1 MIVVDLGQSGAENL
15 AVTSLATA
23 QPLAIVG
30 REVLL
35 EAQLRSFAAGP
46 RDHQL
51 AELLIDGHRA
61 GESYVDLP
69 AGGQAPVSFRY
80 RFETPGEHVAE
91 VRLAADALDVDNHR
105 YQVLRVR
112 DHLAVL
118 CVDGK
123 PAGGGL
129 AGATDYLTLALNPDA
144 GQADS
149 TELVK
154 PEVVAESG
162 LVERDLAQ
170 YDCVFLANVGQF
182 TAGEANLLENYLK
195 QGGGL
200 VFFLGDQVLPE
211 RYNRELLRAGGGVLP
226 ARIEGLAPMG
236 QYRFDPLDYLHP
248 LVQIFKD
255 RESSGLLTTP
265 VYRYFRLAP
274 RADVESKVA
283 LGFTDGDP
291 AIVEAPI
298 HRGRSVVIATD
309 GSLSSVDP
317 ATKTPWT
324 TMPAWP
330 SFVPLVQETLM
341 LVVSGQARNQNVVV
355 GQPLVGTLAATAA
368 GLPLV
373 ITEPDGHTDDL
384 DISVDAQGGRW
395 SFADT
400 WQSGAYQVRIGA
412 SPAREELFVANVDT
426 SESDLARVEP
436 AELPGQFTTSLG
448 VAAETA
454 QTPAAQQSHLN
465 KDCLYLAVGL
475 LLTETLLAWR
485 FGHRQ

>member
-1 MIVVDLGQSGAENL
+1 M
-15 AVTSLATA
+15 ATA
-23 QPLAIVG
+23 PAKPTSIC
-30 REVLL
+30 RP
-35 EAQLRSFAAGP
+35 AQT
-46 RDHQL
+46 
-51 AELLIDGHRA
+51 
-61 GESYVDLP
+61 
-69 AGGQAPVSFRY
+69 PVSFPY

-91 VRLAADALDVDNHR
+91 IRLAADSLDVDNHR
-105 YQVLRVR
+105 YQVLRVK
-112 DHLAVL
+112 DHLRVL

-129 AGATDYLTLALNPDA
+129 AGATDYLVLALNPDE
-144 GQADS
+144 GQDDS
-149 TELVK
+149 QELVK
-154 PEVVAESG
+154 PEVVPESG
-162 LVERDLAQ
+162 LAERDLAQ

-182 TAGEANLLENYLK
+182 TASEANLLESYLK

-211 RYNRELLRAGGGVLP
+211 RYNRELSPPGGGVLP
-226 ARIEGLAPMG
+226 ARIEGLAPLG
-236 QYRFDPLDYLHP
+236 QYRFDPLEYRHP

-255 RESSGLLTTP
+255 RESSGLLSTP

-274 RADVESKVA
+274 RTDLDAKVA

-330 SFVPLVQETLM
+330 SFVPLVQETLS
-341 LVVSGQARNQNVVV
+341 LVVSGQARPQNVLV
-355 GQPLVGTLAATAA
+355 GQPLSGTLPNAAAP
-368 GLPLV
+368 LPV
-373 ITEPDGHTDDL
+373 AITEPDGHTDDL
-384 DISVDAQGGRW
+384 DVSVDAGGGRW
-395 SFADT
+395 SLADT
-400 WQSGAYQVRIGA
+400 RQSGIYLVRVGQQVP
-412 SPAREELFVANVDT
+412 SEELFAVNVDT
-426 SESDLARVEP
+426 AEGDLARIDP
-436 AELPGQFTTSLG
+436 ADLPSQFT
-448 VAAETA
+448 AAAGAATDVEATA
-454 QTPAAQQSHLN
+454 SARHSHLN
-465 KDCLYLAVGL
+465 KDCLYLALGL